1 MLTGGMAELVVLK
14 LAAWSR
20 GVWRVNGISVIA
32 RQEVPGKWEAGSV
45 VSGRGG
51 RKASRRLLVEGE
63 EEA

>member
-20 GVWRVNGISVIA
+20 GVWRGNLGHCETGS
-32 RQEVPGKWEAGSV
+32 KCEAGSV
-45 VSGRGG
+45 VGGRGG
-51 RKASRRLLVEGE
+51 RKASRWRLVEGE